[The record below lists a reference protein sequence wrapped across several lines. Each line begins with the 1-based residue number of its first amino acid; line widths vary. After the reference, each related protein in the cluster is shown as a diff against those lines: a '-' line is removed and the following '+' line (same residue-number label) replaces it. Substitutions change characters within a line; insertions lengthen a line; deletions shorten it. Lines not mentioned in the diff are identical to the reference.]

1 MNIQDIDLAEESAVD
16 IIELVTQLYKVYRQG
31 MTKEK
36 LLQLWDII
44 TQDTKQNINAFNN
57 AVEEMQK

>member
-1 MNIQDIDLAEESAVD
+1 MNIQDIDLAEESAID